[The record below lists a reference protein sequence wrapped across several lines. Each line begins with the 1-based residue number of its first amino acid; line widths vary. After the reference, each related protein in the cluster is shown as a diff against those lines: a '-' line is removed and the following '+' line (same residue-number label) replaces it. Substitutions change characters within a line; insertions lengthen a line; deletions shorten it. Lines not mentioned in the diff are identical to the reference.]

1 MTKMASESPAT
12 KIEEP
17 KTDMLFTGKACL
29 AIKGFV
35 STLFFTS
42 SEFSQIFCTELVL
55 TYKEFGIIF
64 KRITWEINTSL
75 IKVAIALTLGIQNYF

>member
-1 MTKMASESPAT
+1 MKTSYFFEEFDFILNKFCENTFLWFFPPYNFHKATSGMTKMASESPAT

-35 STLFFTS
+35 STL
-42 SEFSQIFCTELVL
+42 
-55 TYKEFGIIF
+55 
-64 KRITWEINTSL
+64 
-75 IKVAIALTLGIQNYF
+75 